1 MSWRQLPNGRVT
13 HSLEWVIIV
22 LALAV
27 VPVMLIEESE
37 LSDAWKFAAMVGN
50 WIIWI
55 GFTVELAFVLKVAPR
70 KRAALR
76 AHWLDV
82 AIVGVTV
89 PLLPALLAALRLARL
104 LRLLRLARLAALGS
118 RALAAE
124 KLLTSRQGFRYI
136 ALATGMLIVVA
147 GFSIS
152 IADTESFP
160 NPWLGIWW
168 AITTVTTVGYGD
180 FVPHTLAGRVI
191 AGALMFVGIGFL
203 SMLTAAIASTFVS
216 RDIGEEERLTKTEQ
230 SEVMELLRRIERR
243 LEALEANGVEFR
255 PEAAPEASE

>member
-1 MSWRQLPNGRVT
+1 MQWRQLPNGRVT

-27 VPVMLIEESE
+27 LPVVLVEESE
-37 LSDAWKFAAMVGN
+37 LSDTWKLAAMIGNWVIWLGFAA
-50 WIIWI
+50 
-55 GFTVELAFVLKVAPR
+55 ELGFVLTVAR
-70 KRAALR
+70 KKRAALR

-82 AIVGVTV
+82 LIVGVTG
-89 PLLPALLAALRLARL
+89 PLLPALFAALRLARL
-104 LRLLRLARLAALGS
+104 LRLLRLVRLAALGS

-147 GFSIS
+147 GFAIS
-152 IADTESFP
+152 IVDTNSFP
-160 NPWLGIWW
+160 NPWLGVWW

-180 FVPHTLAGRVI
+180 VVPHTVAGRVL

-216 RDIGEEERLTKTEQ
+216 RDREDEDRGDYSEREELLI
-230 SEVMELLRRIERR
+230 VLRRIERR
-243 LEALEANGVEFR
+243 LDALEAK
-255 PEAAPEASE
+255 